1 MHRKHATWLALLLLV
16 VAATFAIGGDEKG
29 KEEKK
34 GKSWY
39 EKIKVSGELRTRFEG
54 RAKFSP
60 AYPADTEHAL
70 TLARTRLTIE
80 ARPAP
85 NMRAVIQLQDSRVWG
100 EEPSTAANLQ
110 NVDLH
115 QGYFVWEKIGGSNFA
130 LKLGRQELSYGD
142 ERLIGAFGWSNVGRS
157 FDAIK
162 LSYRGKGFF
171 VDGFTAT
178 TRETSALEQDSSFS
192 GVYAGFKSFPFG
204 KLEGYAL
211 VKLDDREAYAGEL
224 DPTAFGTL
232 SVQTFGV
239 RAVGPGGKSPFSYG
253 AELAFQTGD
262 FGDDAHEAWA
272 AHLRAAYKLPA
283 SFRLQI
289 RAEYNFAS
297 GDDNPTDGSHGTFDN
312 LFPTNHSK
320 YGYIDFIG
328 WRNLKNLRIGAT
340 ARAGAGHTISFDYHF
355 FWTATSND
363 DVYRASGAVLLP
375 VPAGVTEDEI
385 GQEIDLTWRFSPSKG
400 LGFLAGYSHF
410 FAGGLFDVA
419 STPGAEIVDADFAYF
434 QATFKF

>member
-16 VAATFAIGGDEKG
+16 VAAVFAIGGDEKG
-29 KEEKK
+29 KEEKP

-39 EKIKVSGELRTRFEG
+39 DKIKISGELRTRFEG

-85 NMRAVIQLQDSRVWG
+85 NLRAVIQLQDSRVWG

-110 NVDLH
+110 NIDLH
-115 QGYFVWEKIGGSNFA
+115 QGYFIWEKIGGSSFA

-162 LSYRGKGFF
+162 LSYRGGGFF

-178 TRETSALEQDSSFS
+178 TRETIALEQDASFS
-192 GVYAGFKSFPFG
+192 GVYAGFSGLPFG

-211 VKLDDREAYAGEL
+211 VKLDDREAFASEL
-224 DPTAFGTL
+224 DPTALGTL
-232 SVQTFGV
+232 SIQTFGV

-262 FGDDAHEAWA
+262 FGDDEHEAWA
-272 AHLRAAYKLPA
+272 AHLRAAYKLPT
-283 SFRLQI
+283 SLRLQI
-289 RAEYNFAS
+289 RAEFTTSLPATIIPPTVPTAPSTTSSPQTTAS
-297 GDDNPTDGSHGTFDN
+297 
-312 LFPTNHSK
+312 
-320 YGYIDFIG
+320 
-328 WRNLKNLRIGAT
+328 
-340 ARAGAGHTISFDYHF
+340 
-355 FWTATSND
+355 TATSTSSAGATSRTC
-363 DVYRASGAVLLP
+363 VSVRRQGRARGIPSLSTTISSGRR
-375 VPAGVTEDEI
+375 PATTMSTAPAE
-385 GQEIDLTWRFSPSKG
+385 LCFCPS
-400 LGFLAGYSHF
+400 L
-410 FAGGLFDVA
+410 
-419 STPGAEIVDADFAYF
+419 
-434 QATFKF
+434 QA